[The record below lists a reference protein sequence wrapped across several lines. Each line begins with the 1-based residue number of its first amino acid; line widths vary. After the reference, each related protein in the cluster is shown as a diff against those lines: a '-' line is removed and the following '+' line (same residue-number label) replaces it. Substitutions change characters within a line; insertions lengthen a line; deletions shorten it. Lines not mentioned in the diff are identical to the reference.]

1 MRYNFSRK
9 YFDYQNIKKSLLV
22 NGDFFMNN
30 LKFLLKLSGQHKIKL
45 IIAAL
50 FSIISTTLSAIP
62 YILVYRIILELF
74 NDKIDYRN
82 IQSLVFKAIF
92 FIILGVAARILSGIF
107 SHISAFNILY
117 KIRIDL
123 IEHMSGLNMGF
134 FKKSMTGK
142 LKKIINED
150 VEKLENFIA
159 HQIPDLSSAFVT
171 PLIFFGIMLYF
182 NWKLSL
188 VLFIPVILGILAQ
201 SGMFKNYTGK
211 VDHFYKLVA
220 KLNSTIMEYINAM
233 NVMKAFNLTAK
244 SFKDYRDNTQEYAD
258 YWVELTELAVPYYSA
273 FLCLVDTG
281 MLFIIP
287 IGGIM
292 LLNSR
297 ITVPVYILFL
307 LMSTIFLNSLKSLFE
322 LSQNLSFLLK
332 GMEKIIEIFDEK
344 EQASGNIKFP
354 QNFSQGLKYENITFA
369 YNKAKVINDFTLN
382 IRAGTTTALVG
393 PSGSGKTTIGLLAGR
408 FWDTDEGKIT
418 IDGINIKDISY
429 ESLMDNVSFVFQDT
443 FMLHDTIYENIL
455 MGKNYTRDEVEN
467 AAKKAQIHDFIMSLP
482 DKYETKIGEGGIKL
496 SGGEKQRISIARAI
510 LKNTPIVILDEVTS
524 YSDIENEAK
533 IQSALKTL
541 LKGKTAL
548 IIAHRLYT
556 IKNADNIVFMNKGK
570 IMEQGTHDE
579 LLKNRADYWHLWSL
593 YNEEKQ
599 EN

>member
-1 MRYNFSRK
+1 
-9 YFDYQNIKKSLLV
+9 
-22 NGDFFMNN
+22 MNN

-45 IIAAL
+45 IISAM

-62 YILVYRIILELF
+62 YLLVYSIILEIF
-74 NDKIDYRN
+74 NREISYNKIK
-82 IQSLVFKAIF
+82 SLVFIAIL
-92 FIILGVAARILSGIF
+92 FIILGVASRILSGIF
-107 SHISAFNILY
+107 SHISACNILY

-123 IEHMSGLNMGF
+123 IEHMSKLNMGF
-134 FKKSMTGK
+134 FKKNMTGK

-159 HQIPDLSSAFVT
+159 HQIPDLSSAFAT
-171 PLIFFGIMLYF
+171 PLIFLGIMFYF
-182 NWKLSL
+182 NWQLSL
-188 VLFIPVILGILAQ
+188 VLFIPIILGILAQ
-201 SGMFKNYTGK
+201 SGMFKNYMGK

-258 YWVELTELAVPYYSA
+258 YWIELTELAVPYYSA

-281 MLFIIP
+281 LLFIIP

-292 LLNSR
+292 LLNGK
-297 ITVPVYILFL
+297 ITISVYILFL
-307 LMSTIFLNSLKSLFE
+307 LMSTIFLNSLRTLFE
-322 LSQNLSFLLK
+322 LSESLSFLLK
-332 GMEKIIEIFDEK
+332 GMEKIIEIFNEK
-344 EQASGNIKFP
+344 EQKSGNISFP
-354 QNFSQGLKYENITFA
+354 EHFSESLKYENVTFA
-369 YNKAKVINDFTLN
+369 YNKAKVINNFTLT

-408 FWDTDEGKIT
+408 FWDIDEGKIT
-418 IDGINIKDISY
+418 IDGTDIKDISY
-429 ESLMDNVSFVFQDT
+429 ESLMDNISFVFQDT
-443 FMLHDTIYENIL
+443 FMLHDTIYENII
-455 MGKNYTRDEVEN
+455 MGKNYTREEVEN

-482 DKYETKIGEGGIKL
+482 DRYETKIGEGGVKL

-556 IKNADNIVFMNKGK
+556 IKNADNIVFMKKGQ
-570 IMEQGTHDE
+570 ITEQGMHEE
-579 LLKNRADYWHLWSL
+579 LLRNRADYWHLWSL
-593 YNEEKQ
+593 YNENDLEK
-599 EN
+599 EVTE

>member
-1 MRYNFSRK
+1 
-9 YFDYQNIKKSLLV
+9 
-22 NGDFFMNN
+22 MNN

-45 IIAAL
+45 IVSAM

-62 YILVYRIILELF
+62 YLLVYSIILEIF
-74 NDKIDYRN
+74 NKEISYNKIK
-82 IQSLVFKAIF
+82 SLVFIAIL

-123 IEHMSGLNMGF
+123 IEHMSKLNMGF
-134 FKKSMTGK
+134 FKKNMTGK

-159 HQIPDLSSAFVT
+159 HQIPDLSSAFAT
-171 PLIFFGIMLYF
+171 PLIFLGIMFYF
-182 NWKLSL
+182 NWRLSL
-188 VLFIPVILGILAQ
+188 VLFIPIILGILAQ
-201 SGMFKNYTGK
+201 SGMFKNYMGK

-258 YWVELTELAVPYYSA
+258 YWIELTELAVPYYSA

-281 MLFIIP
+281 LLFIIP

-292 LLNSR
+292 LLNGK
-297 ITVPVYILFL
+297 ITISVYILFL
-307 LMSTIFLNSLKSLFE
+307 LMSTIFLNSLRTLFE
-322 LSQNLSFLLK
+322 LSESLSFLLK
-332 GMEKIIEIFDEK
+332 GMEKIIEIFNEK
-344 EQASGNIKFP
+344 EQKSGNISFP
-354 QNFSQGLKYENITFA
+354 EHFSESLKYENVTFA
-369 YNKAKVINDFTLN
+369 YNKAKVINNFTLT

-408 FWDTDEGKIT
+408 FWDIDEGKIT
-418 IDGINIKDISY
+418 IDGTDIKDISY
-429 ESLMDNVSFVFQDT
+429 ESLMDNISFVFQDT
-443 FMLHDTIYENIL
+443 FMLHDTIYENII
-455 MGKNYTRDEVEN
+455 MGKNYTREEVEN

-482 DKYETKIGEGGIKL
+482 DRYETKIGEGGVKL

-556 IKNADNIVFMNKGK
+556 IKNADNIVFMKKGQ
-570 IMEQGTHDE
+570 ITEQGTHEE
-579 LLKNRADYWHLWSL
+579 LLRNRADYWHLWSL
-593 YNEEKQ
+593 YNENDLEK
-599 EN
+599 EVTE

>member
-1 MRYNFSRK
+1 
-9 YFDYQNIKKSLLV
+9 
-22 NGDFFMNN
+22 MNN
-30 LKFLLKLSGQHKIKL
+30 LKFLLKLSGQHRIKL
-45 IIAAL
+45 IVSAM
-50 FSIISTTLSAIP
+50 FSIISTTLSVIP
-62 YILVYRIILELF
+62 YLLVYSIILELF
-74 NDKIDYRN
+74 NREISYNK
-82 IQSLVFKAIF
+82 IQSLVFIAIL
-92 FIILGVAARILSGIF
+92 FIILGVVARILSGIF

-123 IEHMSGLNMGF
+123 IEHISKLNMGF
-134 FKKSMTGK
+134 FKKNMTGK

-159 HQIPDLSSAFVT
+159 HQIPDLSSAFAT
-171 PLIFFGIMLYF
+171 PLIFLGIMFYF
-182 NWKLSL
+182 NWQLSL
-188 VLFIPVILGILAQ
+188 VLFIPIILGILAQ
-201 SGMFKNYTGK
+201 SGMFKNYMGK

-258 YWVELTELAVPYYSA
+258 YWIELTELAVPYYSA

-281 MLFIIP
+281 LLFIIP

-292 LLNSR
+292 LLNGK
-297 ITVPVYILFL
+297 ITISVYILFL
-307 LMSTIFLNSLKSLFE
+307 LMSTIFLNSLRTLFE
-322 LSQNLSFLLK
+322 LSESLSFLLK
-332 GMEKIIEIFDEK
+332 GMEKIIEIFNEK
-344 EQASGNIKFP
+344 EQESGNISFP
-354 QNFSQGLKYENITFA
+354 EHFSESLKYENVTFA
-369 YNKAKVINDFTLN
+369 YNKAKVINNFTLT

-408 FWDTDEGKIT
+408 FWDTEEGKIT
-418 IDGINIKDISY
+418 IDGTDIKDISY
-429 ESLMDNVSFVFQDT
+429 ESLMDNISFVFQDT
-443 FMLHDTIYENIL
+443 FMLHDTIYENII
-455 MGKNYTRDEVEN
+455 MGKNYTREEVEN

-482 DKYETKIGEGGIKL
+482 DRYETKIGEGGIKL

-556 IKNADNIVFMNKGK
+556 IKNADNIVFMKKGQ
-570 IMEQGTHDE
+570 ITEQGTHEE
-579 LLKNRADYWHLWSL
+579 LLRNRADYWHLWSL
-593 YNEEKQ
+593 YNENDLEK
-599 EN
+599 EVTE

>member
-1 MRYNFSRK
+1 
-9 YFDYQNIKKSLLV
+9 
-22 NGDFFMNN
+22 MNN

-45 IIAAL
+45 IISAI
-50 FSIISTTLSAIP
+50 FSIISTTLSVIP
-62 YILVYRIILELF
+62 YLLVYSIILELF
-74 NDKIDYRN
+74 NREISYNK
-82 IQSLVFKAIF
+82 IQSLVFIAIL
-92 FIILGVAARILSGIF
+92 FIILGVVARILSGVF

-123 IEHMSGLNMGF
+123 IEHMSKLNMGF
-134 FKKSMTGK
+134 FKKNMTGK

-159 HQIPDLSSAFVT
+159 HQIPDLSSAFAT
-171 PLIFFGIMLYF
+171 PLIFLGIMFYF
-182 NWKLSL
+182 NWQLSL
-188 VLFIPVILGILAQ
+188 VLFIPIILGILAQ
-201 SGMFKNYTGK
+201 SGMFKNYMGK

-258 YWVELTELAVPYYSA
+258 YWIELTELAVPYYSA

-281 MLFIIP
+281 LLFIIP

-292 LLNSR
+292 LLNGK
-297 ITVPVYILFL
+297 ITISVYILFL
-307 LMSTIFLNSLKSLFE
+307 LMSTIFLNSLRTLFE
-322 LSQNLSFLLK
+322 LSESLSVLLK
-332 GMEKIIEIFDEK
+332 GMEKIIEIFNEK
-344 EQASGNIKFP
+344 EQKSGDIFFP
-354 QNFSQGLKYENITFA
+354 EHFSESLKYENVTFA
-369 YNKAKVINDFTLN
+369 YNKAKVINNFTLT

-408 FWDTDEGKIT
+408 FWDIDEGKIT
-418 IDGINIKDISY
+418 IDGTDIKDISY

-443 FMLHDTIYENIL
+443 FMLHDTIYENII
-455 MGKNYTRDEVEN
+455 MGKNYTHEEVEN

-482 DKYETKIGEGGIKL
+482 DRYETKIGEGGVKL

-556 IKNADNIVFMNKGK
+556 IKNADNIVFMKKGQ
-570 IMEQGTHDE
+570 ITEQGTHEE
-579 LLKNRADYWHLWSL
+579 LLRNRGDYWHLWSL
-593 YNEEKQ
+593 YNENDLEK
-599 EN
+599 EVTE

>member
-1 MRYNFSRK
+1 M
-9 YFDYQNIKKSLLV
+9 
-22 NGDFFMNN
+22 
-30 LKFLLKLSGQHKIKL
+30 
-45 IIAAL
+45 
-50 FSIISTTLSAIP
+50 
-62 YILVYRIILELF
+62 
-74 NDKIDYRN
+74 
-82 IQSLVFKAIF
+82 
-92 FIILGVAARILSGIF
+92 
-107 SHISAFNILY
+107 
-117 KIRIDL
+117 
-123 IEHMSGLNMGF
+123 
-134 FKKSMTGK
+134 
-142 LKKIINED
+142 
-150 VEKLENFIA
+150 EKLENFIA

-201 SGMFKNYTGK
+201 SGMFKNYMGK

-297 ITVPVYILFL
+297 ITIPVYILFL

-344 EQASGNIKFP
+344 EQTSGNIKFP

-455 MGKNYTRDEVEN
+455 MGKNYTRGEVEN

>member
-1 MRYNFSRK
+1 
-9 YFDYQNIKKSLLV
+9 
-22 NGDFFMNN
+22 MNN

-45 IIAAL
+45 IISAM

-62 YILVYRIILELF
+62 YLLVYSIILELF
-74 NDKIDYRN
+74 NREISYNK
-82 IQSLVFKAIF
+82 IQSLVFIAIL
-92 FIILGVAARILSGIF
+92 FIILGVVARILSGVF

-123 IEHMSGLNMGF
+123 IEHMSKLNMGF
-134 FKKSMTGK
+134 FKKNMTGK

-150 VEKLENFIA
+150 MEKLENFIA
-159 HQIPDLSSAFVT
+159 HQIPDLSSAFAT
-171 PLIFFGIMLYF
+171 PLIFLGIMFYF
-182 NWKLSL
+182 NWQLSL
-188 VLFIPVILGILAQ
+188 VLFIPIILGILAQ
-201 SGMFKNYTGK
+201 SGMFKNYMGK
-211 VDHFYKLVA
+211 VDHFYKLVT

-258 YWVELTELAVPYYSA
+258 YWIELTELAVPYYSA

-281 MLFIIP
+281 LLFIIP

-292 LLNSR
+292 LLNGK
-297 ITVPVYILFL
+297 ITISVYILFL
-307 LMSTIFLNSLKSLFE
+307 LMSTIFLNSLRTLFE
-322 LSQNLSFLLK
+322 LSESLSFLLK
-332 GMEKIIEIFDEK
+332 GMEKIIEIFNEK
-344 EQASGNIKFP
+344 EQKSGNIFFP
-354 QNFSQGLKYENITFA
+354 EHFSESLKYENVTFA
-369 YNKAKVINDFTLN
+369 YNKAKVINNFTLT

-408 FWDTDEGKIT
+408 FWDIDEGKIT
-418 IDGINIKDISY
+418 IDGTDIKDISY

-443 FMLHDTIYENIL
+443 FMLHDTIYENII
-455 MGKNYTRDEVEN
+455 MGKNYTREEVEN

-482 DKYETKIGEGGIKL
+482 DRYETKIGEGGVKL

-533 IQSALKTL
+533 IQAALKTL

-556 IKNADNIVFMNKGK
+556 IKNADNIVFMKKGQ
-570 IMEQGTHDE
+570 ITEQGTHEE
-579 LLKNRADYWHLWSL
+579 LLRNRADYWHLWSL
-593 YNEEKQ
+593 YNENDLEK
-599 EN
+599 EVTE

>member
-1 MRYNFSRK
+1 
-9 YFDYQNIKKSLLV
+9 
-22 NGDFFMNN
+22 MNN

-45 IIAAL
+45 IISAM

-62 YILVYRIILELF
+62 YLLVYSIILELF
-74 NDKIDYRN
+74 NREISYNK
-82 IQSLVFKAIF
+82 IQSLVFIAIL
-92 FIILGVAARILSGIF
+92 FIILGVVARILSGIF
-107 SHISAFNILY
+107 SHVSAFNILY

-123 IEHMSGLNMGF
+123 IEHMSKLNMGF
-134 FKKSMTGK
+134 FKKNMTGK

-159 HQIPDLSSAFVT
+159 HQIPDLSSAFAT
-171 PLIFFGIMLYF
+171 PLIFLGIMFYF
-182 NWKLSL
+182 NWQLSL
-188 VLFIPVILGILAQ
+188 VLFIPIILGILAQ
-201 SGMFKNYTGK
+201 SGMFKNYMGK
-211 VDHFYKLVA
+211 VDHFYKLVT

-258 YWVELTELAVPYYSA
+258 YWIELTELAVPYYSA
-273 FLCLVDTG
+273 FLCLLDTG
-281 MLFIIP
+281 LLFIIP

-292 LLNSR
+292 LLNGK
-297 ITVPVYILFL
+297 ITISVYILFL
-307 LMSTIFLNSLKSLFE
+307 LMSTIFLNSLRTLFE
-322 LSQNLSFLLK
+322 LSESLSFLLK
-332 GMEKIIEIFDEK
+332 GMEKIIEIFNEK
-344 EQASGNIKFP
+344 EQKSGDISFP
-354 QNFSQGLKYENITFA
+354 EHFSESLKYENVTFA
-369 YNKAKVINDFTLN
+369 YNKAKVINNFTLT

-408 FWDTDEGKIT
+408 FWDIDEGKIT
-418 IDGINIKDISY
+418 IDGTDIKDISY

-443 FMLHDTIYENIL
+443 FMLHDTIYENII
-455 MGKNYTRDEVEN
+455 MGKNYTREEVEN

-482 DKYETKIGEGGIKL
+482 DRYETKIGEGGVKL

-533 IQSALKTL
+533 IQAALKTL

-556 IKNADNIVFMNKGK
+556 IKNADNIVFMKKGQ
-570 IMEQGTHDE
+570 ITEQGTHEE
-579 LLKNRADYWHLWSL
+579 LLRNRADYWHLWSL
-593 YNEEKQ
+593 YNENDLEK
-599 EN
+599 EVTE

>member
-134 FKKSMTGK
+134 FKKNMTGK

-201 SGMFKNYTGK
+201 SGMFKNYMGK

-297 ITVPVYILFL
+297 ITIPVYILFL

-344 EQASGNIKFP
+344 EQTSENIKFP

>member
-1 MRYNFSRK
+1 
-9 YFDYQNIKKSLLV
+9 
-22 NGDFFMNN
+22 MNN

-45 IIAAL
+45 IISAM

-62 YILVYRIILELF
+62 YLLVYSIILELF
-74 NDKIDYRN
+74 NREISYNK
-82 IQSLVFKAIF
+82 IQSLVFIAIL
-92 FIILGVAARILSGIF
+92 FIILGVVARILSGIF

-123 IEHMSGLNMGF
+123 IEHISKLNMGF
-134 FKKSMTGK
+134 FKKNMTGK

-159 HQIPDLSSAFVT
+159 HQIPDLSSAFAT
-171 PLIFFGIMLYF
+171 PLIFLGIMFYF
-182 NWKLSL
+182 NWQLSL
-188 VLFIPVILGILAQ
+188 VLFIPIILGILAQ
-201 SGMFKNYTGK
+201 SGMFKNYMGK

-258 YWVELTELAVPYYSA
+258 YWIELTELAVPYYSA

-281 MLFIIP
+281 LLFIIP

-292 LLNSR
+292 LLNGK
-297 ITVPVYILFL
+297 ITISVYILFL
-307 LMSTIFLNSLKSLFE
+307 LMSTIFLNSLRTLFE
-322 LSQNLSFLLK
+322 LSESLSFLLK
-332 GMEKIIEIFDEK
+332 GMEKIIEIFNEK
-344 EQASGNIKFP
+344 EQKSGDISFP
-354 QNFSQGLKYENITFA
+354 QHFSESLKYENVTFA
-369 YNKAKVINDFTLN
+369 YNKAKVINNFTLT

-408 FWDTDEGKIT
+408 FWDIDEGKIT
-418 IDGINIKDISY
+418 IDGTDIKDISY
-429 ESLMDNVSFVFQDT
+429 ESLMDNISFVFQDT
-443 FMLHDTIYENIL
+443 FMLHDTIYENII
-455 MGKNYTRDEVEN
+455 MGKNYTREEVEN

-482 DKYETKIGEGGIKL
+482 DRYETKIGEGGIKL

-556 IKNADNIVFMNKGK
+556 IKNADNIVFMKKGQ
-570 IMEQGTHDE
+570 ITEQGTHEE
-579 LLKNRADYWHLWSL
+579 LLRNRANYWHLWSL
-593 YNEEKQ
+593 YNENDLEK
-599 EN
+599 EVTE

>member
-1 MRYNFSRK
+1 
-9 YFDYQNIKKSLLV
+9 
-22 NGDFFMNN
+22 MNN

-45 IIAAL
+45 IVSAM

-62 YILVYRIILELF
+62 YLLVYSIILELF
-74 NDKIDYRN
+74 NREISYNK
-82 IQSLVFKAIF
+82 IQSLVFIAIL
-92 FIILGVAARILSGIF
+92 FIILGVVARILSGIF

-123 IEHMSGLNMGF
+123 IEHMSKLNMGF
-134 FKKSMTGK
+134 FKKNMTGK

-159 HQIPDLSSAFVT
+159 HQIPDLSSAFAT
-171 PLIFFGIMLYF
+171 PLIFLGIMFYF
-182 NWKLSL
+182 NWQLSL
-188 VLFIPVILGILAQ
+188 VLFIPIILGILAQ
-201 SGMFKNYTGK
+201 SGMFKNYMGK

-258 YWVELTELAVPYYSA
+258 YWIELTELAVPYYSA

-281 MLFIIP
+281 LLFIIP

-292 LLNSR
+292 LLNGK
-297 ITVPVYILFL
+297 ITISVYILFL
-307 LMSTIFLNSLKSLFE
+307 LMSTIFLNSLRTLFE
-322 LSQNLSFLLK
+322 LSESLSFLLK
-332 GMEKIIEIFDEK
+332 GMEKIIEIFNEK
-344 EQASGNIKFP
+344 EQKSGDISFP
-354 QNFSQGLKYENITFA
+354 EHFSESLKYENVTFA
-369 YNKAKVINDFTLN
+369 YNKAKVINNFTLT

-408 FWDTDEGKIT
+408 FWDIDEGKIT
-418 IDGINIKDISY
+418 IDGTDIKDISY
-429 ESLMDNVSFVFQDT
+429 ESLMDNISFVFQDT
-443 FMLHDTIYENIL
+443 FMLHDTIYENII
-455 MGKNYTRDEVEN
+455 MGKNYTREEVEN

-482 DKYETKIGEGGIKL
+482 DRYETKIGEGGIKL

-556 IKNADNIVFMNKGK
+556 IKNADNIVFMKKGQ
-570 IMEQGTHDE
+570 ITEQGTHEE
-579 LLKNRADYWHLWSL
+579 LLRNRANYWHLWSL
-593 YNEEKQ
+593 YNENDLEK
-599 EN
+599 EVTE

>member
-1 MRYNFSRK
+1 
-9 YFDYQNIKKSLLV
+9 
-22 NGDFFMNN
+22 MNN

-45 IIAAL
+45 IVSAM

-62 YILVYRIILELF
+62 YLLVYSIILEIF
-74 NDKIDYRN
+74 NREISYNKIK
-82 IQSLVFKAIF
+82 SLVFIAIL

-123 IEHMSGLNMGF
+123 IEHMSKLNMGF
-134 FKKSMTGK
+134 FKKNMTGK

-159 HQIPDLSSAFVT
+159 HQIPDLSSAFAT
-171 PLIFFGIMLYF
+171 PLIFLGIMFYF
-182 NWKLSL
+182 NWQLSL
-188 VLFIPVILGILAQ
+188 VLFIPIILGILAQ
-201 SGMFKNYTGK
+201 SGMFKNYMGK

-258 YWVELTELAVPYYSA
+258 YWIELTELAVPYYSA

-281 MLFIIP
+281 LLFIIP

-292 LLNSR
+292 LLNGK
-297 ITVPVYILFL
+297 ITISVYILFL
-307 LMSTIFLNSLKSLFE
+307 LMSTIFLNSLRTLFE
-322 LSQNLSFLLK
+322 LSESLSFLLK
-332 GMEKIIEIFDEK
+332 GMEKIIEIFNEK
-344 EQASGNIKFP
+344 EQKSGNISFP
-354 QNFSQGLKYENITFA
+354 EHFSESLKYENVTFA
-369 YNKAKVINDFTLN
+369 YNKAKVINNFTLT

-408 FWDTDEGKIT
+408 FWDIDEGKIT
-418 IDGINIKDISY
+418 IDGTDIKDISY
-429 ESLMDNVSFVFQDT
+429 ESLMDNISFVFQDT
-443 FMLHDTIYENIL
+443 FMLHDTIYENII
-455 MGKNYTRDEVEN
+455 MGKNYTREEVEN

-482 DKYETKIGEGGIKL
+482 DRYETKIGEGGIKL

-533 IQSALKTL
+533 IQAALKTL

-556 IKNADNIVFMNKGK
+556 IKNADNIVFMKKGQ
-570 IMEQGTHDE
+570 ITEQGTHEE
-579 LLKNRADYWHLWSL
+579 LLRNRGDYWHLWSL
-593 YNEEKQ
+593 YNENDLEK
-599 EN
+599 EVTE

>member
-1 MRYNFSRK
+1 
-9 YFDYQNIKKSLLV
+9 
-22 NGDFFMNN
+22 MNN

-45 IIAAL
+45 IISAM

-62 YILVYRIILELF
+62 YLLVYSIILELF
-74 NDKIDYRN
+74 NREISYNK
-82 IQSLVFKAIF
+82 IQSLVFIAIL
-92 FIILGVAARILSGIF
+92 FIILGVVARILSGIF

-123 IEHMSGLNMGF
+123 IEHMSKLNMGF
-134 FKKSMTGK
+134 FKKNMTGK

-159 HQIPDLSSAFVT
+159 HQIPDLSSAFAT
-171 PLIFFGIMLYF
+171 PLIFLGIMFYF
-182 NWKLSL
+182 NWQLSL
-188 VLFIPVILGILAQ
+188 VLFIPIILGILAQ
-201 SGMFKNYTGK
+201 SGMFKNYMGK
-211 VDHFYKLVA
+211 VDHFYKLVT

-258 YWVELTELAVPYYSA
+258 YWIELTELAVPYYSA

-281 MLFIIP
+281 LLFIIP

-292 LLNSR
+292 LLNGK
-297 ITVPVYILFL
+297 ITISVYILFL
-307 LMSTIFLNSLKSLFE
+307 LMSTIFLNSLRTLFE
-322 LSQNLSFLLK
+322 LSESLSFLLK
-332 GMEKIIEIFDEK
+332 GMEKIIEIFNKK
-344 EQASGNIKFP
+344 EQKSGNISFP
-354 QNFSQGLKYENITFA
+354 EHFSESLKYENVTFA
-369 YNKAKVINDFTLN
+369 YNKAKVINNFTLT

-408 FWDTDEGKIT
+408 FWDIDEGKIT
-418 IDGINIKDISY
+418 IDGTDIKDISY
-429 ESLMDNVSFVFQDT
+429 ESLMDNISFVFQDT
-443 FMLHDTIYENIL
+443 FMLHDTIYENII
-455 MGKNYTRDEVEN
+455 MGKNYTREEVEN

-482 DKYETKIGEGGIKL
+482 DRYETKIGEGGVKL

-533 IQSALKTL
+533 IQAALKTL

-556 IKNADNIVFMNKGK
+556 IKNADNIVFMKKGQ
-570 IMEQGTHDE
+570 ITEQGTHEE
-579 LLKNRADYWHLWSL
+579 LLRNRADYWHLWSL
-593 YNEEKQ
+593 YNENDLEK
-599 EN
+599 EVTE

>member
-1 MRYNFSRK
+1 
-9 YFDYQNIKKSLLV
+9 
-22 NGDFFMNN
+22 MNN

-45 IIAAL
+45 IISAM

-62 YILVYRIILELF
+62 YLLVYSIILELF
-74 NDKIDYRN
+74 NREISYNK
-82 IQSLVFKAIF
+82 IQSLVFIAIL
-92 FIILGVAARILSGIF
+92 FIILGVVARILSGIF

-123 IEHMSGLNMGF
+123 IEHMSKLNMGF
-134 FKKSMTGK
+134 FKKNMTGK

-159 HQIPDLSSAFVT
+159 HQIPDLSSAFAT
-171 PLIFFGIMLYF
+171 PLIFLGIMFYF
-182 NWKLSL
+182 NWQLSL
-188 VLFIPVILGILAQ
+188 VLFIPIILGILAQ
-201 SGMFKNYTGK
+201 SGMFKNYMGK

-244 SFKDYRDNTQEYAD
+244 SFKDYRNNTQEYAD
-258 YWVELTELAVPYYSA
+258 YWIELTELAVPYYSV
-273 FLCLVDTG
+273 FLCLLDTG
-281 MLFIIP
+281 LLFIIP

-292 LLNSR
+292 LLNGK
-297 ITVPVYILFL
+297 ITISVYILFL
-307 LMSTIFLNSLKSLFE
+307 LMSTIFLNSLRTLFE
-322 LSQNLSFLLK
+322 LSESLSFLLK
-332 GMEKIIEIFDEK
+332 GMEKIIEIFNEK
-344 EQASGNIKFP
+344 EQKSGDISFP
-354 QNFSQGLKYENITFA
+354 QHFSESLKYENVTFA
-369 YNKAKVINDFTLN
+369 YNKAKVINNFTLT

-408 FWDTDEGKIT
+408 FWDIDEGKIT
-418 IDGINIKDISY
+418 IDGTDIKDISY
-429 ESLMDNVSFVFQDT
+429 ESLMDNISFVFQDT
-443 FMLHDTIYENIL
+443 FMLHDTIYENII
-455 MGKNYTRDEVEN
+455 MGKNYTREEVEN
-467 AAKKAQIHDFIMSLP
+467 AAKKAQIHDFIMSLS
-482 DKYETKIGEGGIKL
+482 DRYETKIGEGGIKL

-556 IKNADNIVFMNKGK
+556 IKNADNIVFMKKGQ
-570 IMEQGTHDE
+570 ITEQGTHEE

-593 YNEEKQ
+593 YNENDLEK
-599 EN
+599 EVTE

>member
-1 MRYNFSRK
+1 
-9 YFDYQNIKKSLLV
+9 
-22 NGDFFMNN
+22 MNN
-30 LKFLLKLSGQHKIKL
+30 LKFLLKLSGQHRIKL
-45 IIAAL
+45 IVSAM

-62 YILVYRIILELF
+62 YLLVYSIILELF
-74 NDKIDYRN
+74 NREISYNK
-82 IQSLVFKAIF
+82 IQSLVFIAIL
-92 FIILGVAARILSGIF
+92 FIILGVVARILSGIF

-123 IEHMSGLNMGF
+123 IEHMSKLNMGF
-134 FKKSMTGK
+134 FKKNMTGK

-159 HQIPDLSSAFVT
+159 HQIPDLSSAFAT
-171 PLIFFGIMLYF
+171 PLIFLGIMFYF
-182 NWKLSL
+182 NWQLSL
-188 VLFIPVILGILAQ
+188 VLFIPIILGILAQ
-201 SGMFKNYTGK
+201 SGMFKNYMGK

-233 NVMKAFNLTAK
+233 NVMKAFNLSAK

-258 YWVELTELAVPYYSA
+258 YWIELTELAVPYYSA

-281 MLFIIP
+281 LLFIIP

-292 LLNSR
+292 LLNGK
-297 ITVPVYILFL
+297 ITISVYILFL
-307 LMSTIFLNSLKSLFE
+307 LMSTIFLNSLRTLFE
-322 LSQNLSFLLK
+322 LSESLSFLLK
-332 GMEKIIEIFDEK
+332 GMEKIIEIFNEK
-344 EQASGNIKFP
+344 EQKSGDISFP
-354 QNFSQGLKYENITFA
+354 EHFSESLKYENVTFA
-369 YNKAKVINDFTLN
+369 YNKAKVINNFTLT

-408 FWDTDEGKIT
+408 FWDIDEGKIT
-418 IDGINIKDISY
+418 IDGTDIKDISY
-429 ESLMDNVSFVFQDT
+429 ESLMDNISFVFQDT
-443 FMLHDTIYENIL
+443 FMLHDTIYENII
-455 MGKNYTRDEVEN
+455 MGKNYTREEVEN

-482 DKYETKIGEGGIKL
+482 DRYETKIGEGGIKL

-524 YSDIENEAK
+524 YSDIENETK

-556 IKNADNIVFMNKGK
+556 IKNADNIVFMKKGQ
-570 IMEQGTHDE
+570 ITEQGTHEE
-579 LLKNRADYWHLWSL
+579 LLRNRADYWHLWSL
-593 YNEEKQ
+593 YNENDLEK
-599 EN
+599 EVTE

>member
-1 MRYNFSRK
+1 
-9 YFDYQNIKKSLLV
+9 
-22 NGDFFMNN
+22 MNN

-45 IIAAL
+45 IISAM

-62 YILVYRIILELF
+62 YLLVYSIILELF
-74 NDKIDYRN
+74 NREISYNK
-82 IQSLVFKAIF
+82 IQSLVFIAIL
-92 FIILGVAARILSGIF
+92 FIILGVVARILSGIF

-123 IEHMSGLNMGF
+123 IEHMSKLNMGF
-134 FKKSMTGK
+134 FKKNMTGK

-159 HQIPDLSSAFVT
+159 HQIPDLSSAFAT
-171 PLIFFGIMLYF
+171 PLIFLGIMFYF
-182 NWKLSL
+182 NWQLSL
-188 VLFIPVILGILAQ
+188 VLFIPIILGILAQ
-201 SGMFKNYTGK
+201 SGMFKNYMGK

-244 SFKDYRDNTQEYAD
+244 SFKDYRNNTQEYAD
-258 YWVELTELAVPYYSA
+258 YWIELTELAVPYYSA
-273 FLCLVDTG
+273 FLCLLDTG
-281 MLFIIP
+281 LLFIIP

-292 LLNSR
+292 LLNGK
-297 ITVPVYILFL
+297 ITISVYILFL
-307 LMSTIFLNSLKSLFE
+307 LMSTIFLNSLRTLFE
-322 LSQNLSFLLK
+322 LSESLSFLLK
-332 GMEKIIEIFDEK
+332 GMEKIIEIFNEK
-344 EQASGNIKFP
+344 EQKSGDISFP
-354 QNFSQGLKYENITFA
+354 EHFSESLKYENVTFA
-369 YNKAKVINDFTLN
+369 YNKAKVINNFTLT

-408 FWDTDEGKIT
+408 FWDIDEGKIT
-418 IDGINIKDISY
+418 IDGTDIKDISY
-429 ESLMDNVSFVFQDT
+429 ESLMDNISFVFQDT
-443 FMLHDTIYENIL
+443 FMLHDTIYENII
-455 MGKNYTRDEVEN
+455 MGKNYTREEVEN

-482 DKYETKIGEGGIKL
+482 DRYETKIGEGGVKL

-556 IKNADNIVFMNKGK
+556 IKNADNIVFMKKGQ
-570 IMEQGTHDE
+570 ITEQGTHEE
-579 LLKNRADYWHLWSL
+579 LLRNKGDYWHLWSL
-593 YNEEKQ
+593 YNENDLEK
-599 EN
+599 EVAE

>member
-1 MRYNFSRK
+1 
-9 YFDYQNIKKSLLV
+9 
-22 NGDFFMNN
+22 MNN

-45 IIAAL
+45 IISAM

-62 YILVYRIILELF
+62 YLLVYSIILELF
-74 NDKIDYRN
+74 NREISYNK
-82 IQSLVFKAIF
+82 IQSLVFIAIL
-92 FIILGVAARILSGIF
+92 FIILGVVARIFSGVF

-123 IEHMSGLNMGF
+123 IEHMSKLNMGF
-134 FKKSMTGK
+134 FKKNMTGK

-159 HQIPDLSSAFVT
+159 HQIPDLSSAFAT
-171 PLIFFGIMLYF
+171 PLIFLGIMFYF
-182 NWKLSL
+182 NWQLSL
-188 VLFIPVILGILAQ
+188 VLFIPIILGILAQ
-201 SGMFKNYTGK
+201 SGMFKNYMGK

-258 YWVELTELAVPYYSA
+258 YWIELTELAVPYYSA

-281 MLFIIP
+281 LLFIIP

-292 LLNSR
+292 LLNDK
-297 ITVPVYILFL
+297 ITISVYILFL
-307 LMSTIFLNSLKSLFE
+307 LMSTIFLNSLRTLFE
-322 LSQNLSFLLK
+322 LSESLSVLLK
-332 GMEKIIEIFDEK
+332 GMEKIIEIFNEK
-344 EQASGNIKFP
+344 EQKSGNISFP
-354 QNFSQGLKYENITFA
+354 EHFSESLKYENVTFA
-369 YNKAKVINDFTLN
+369 YNKAKVINNFTLT

-408 FWDTDEGKIT
+408 FWDIDEGKIT
-418 IDGINIKDISY
+418 IDGTDIKDISY

-443 FMLHDTIYENIL
+443 FMLHDTIYENII
-455 MGKNYTRDEVEN
+455 MGKNYTREEVEN

-482 DKYETKIGEGGIKL
+482 DRYETKIGEGGVKL

-533 IQSALKTL
+533 IQAALKTL

-556 IKNADNIVFMNKGK
+556 IKNADNIVFMKKGQ
-570 IMEQGTHDE
+570 ITEQGTHEE
-579 LLKNRADYWHLWSL
+579 LLRNRADYWHLWSL
-593 YNEEKQ
+593 YNENDLEK
-599 EN
+599 EVTE

>member
-1 MRYNFSRK
+1 
-9 YFDYQNIKKSLLV
+9 
-22 NGDFFMNN
+22 MNN

-45 IIAAL
+45 IVSAM

-62 YILVYRIILELF
+62 YLLVYSIILELF
-74 NDKIDYRN
+74 NREISYNK
-82 IQSLVFKAIF
+82 IQSLVFIAIL
-92 FIILGVAARILSGIF
+92 FIILGVVARILSGIF

-123 IEHMSGLNMGF
+123 IEHMSKLNMGF
-134 FKKSMTGK
+134 FKKNMTGK

-159 HQIPDLSSAFVT
+159 HQIPDLSSAFAT
-171 PLIFFGIMLYF
+171 PLIFLGIMFYF
-182 NWKLSL
+182 NWQLSL
-188 VLFIPVILGILAQ
+188 VLFIPIILGILAQ
-201 SGMFKNYTGK
+201 SGMFKNYMGK

-258 YWVELTELAVPYYSA
+258 YWIELTELAVPYYSA

-281 MLFIIP
+281 LLFIIP

-292 LLNSR
+292 LLNGK
-297 ITVPVYILFL
+297 ITISVYILFL
-307 LMSTIFLNSLKSLFE
+307 LMSTIFLNSLRTLFE
-322 LSQNLSFLLK
+322 LSESLSFLLK
-332 GMEKIIEIFDEK
+332 GMEKIIEIFNEK
-344 EQASGNIKFP
+344 EQKSGDIFFP
-354 QNFSQGLKYENITFA
+354 EHFSESLKYENVTFA
-369 YNKAKVINDFTLN
+369 YNKAKVINNFTLT

-408 FWDTDEGKIT
+408 FWDIEEGKIT
-418 IDGINIKDISY
+418 IDGTDIKDISY
-429 ESLMDNVSFVFQDT
+429 ESLMDNISFVFQDT
-443 FMLHDTIYENIL
+443 FMLHDTIYENII
-455 MGKNYTRDEVEN
+455 MGKNYTREEVEN

-482 DKYETKIGEGGIKL
+482 DRYETKIGEGGVKL

-556 IKNADNIVFMNKGK
+556 IKNADNIVFMKKGQ
-570 IMEQGTHDE
+570 ITEQGTHEE
-579 LLKNRADYWHLWSL
+579 LLRNRADYWHLWSL
-593 YNEEKQ
+593 YNENDLEK
-599 EN
+599 EVTE

>member
-1 MRYNFSRK
+1 
-9 YFDYQNIKKSLLV
+9 
-22 NGDFFMNN
+22 MNN

-45 IIAAL
+45 IISAM

-62 YILVYRIILELF
+62 YLLVYSIILELF
-74 NDKIDYRN
+74 NREISYNK
-82 IQSLVFKAIF
+82 IQSLVFIAIL
-92 FIILGVAARILSGIF
+92 FIILGVVARILSGIF

-123 IEHMSGLNMGF
+123 IEHMSKLNMGF
-134 FKKSMTGK
+134 FKKNMTGK

-159 HQIPDLSSAFVT
+159 HQIPDLSSAFAT
-171 PLIFFGIMLYF
+171 PLIFLGIMFYF
-182 NWKLSL
+182 NWQLSL
-188 VLFIPVILGILAQ
+188 VLFIPIILGILAQ
-201 SGMFKNYTGK
+201 SGMFKNYMGK

-258 YWVELTELAVPYYSA
+258 YWIELTELAVPYYSA

-281 MLFIIP
+281 LLFIIP

-292 LLNSR
+292 LLNGK
-297 ITVPVYILFL
+297 ITISVYILFL
-307 LMSTIFLNSLKSLFE
+307 LMSTIFLNSLRTLFE
-322 LSQNLSFLLK
+322 LSESLSFLLK
-332 GMEKIIEIFDEK
+332 GMEKIIEIFNEK
-344 EQASGNIKFP
+344 EQKSGNISFP
-354 QNFSQGLKYENITFA
+354 EHFSESLKYENVTFA
-369 YNKAKVINDFTLN
+369 YNKAKVINNFTLT

-408 FWDTDEGKIT
+408 FWDIDEGKIT
-418 IDGINIKDISY
+418 IDGTDIKDISY
-429 ESLMDNVSFVFQDT
+429 ESLMDNISFVFQDT
-443 FMLHDTIYENIL
+443 FMLHDTIYENII
-455 MGKNYTRDEVEN
+455 MGKNYTREEVEN

-482 DKYETKIGEGGIKL
+482 DRYETKIGEGGVKL

-533 IQSALKTL
+533 IQAALKTL

-556 IKNADNIVFMNKGK
+556 IKNADNIVFMKKGQ
-570 IMEQGTHDE
+570 ITEQGTHEE
-579 LLKNRADYWHLWSL
+579 LLRNRADYWHLWSL
-593 YNEEKQ
+593 YNENDLEK
-599 EN
+599 EVTE

>member
-1 MRYNFSRK
+1 
-9 YFDYQNIKKSLLV
+9 
-22 NGDFFMNN
+22 MNN

-45 IIAAL
+45 IVSAM

-62 YILVYRIILELF
+62 YLLVYSIILEIF
-74 NDKIDYRN
+74 NKEISYNKIK
-82 IQSLVFKAIF
+82 SLVFIAIL

-123 IEHMSGLNMGF
+123 IEHMSKLNMGF
-134 FKKSMTGK
+134 FKKNMTGK

-159 HQIPDLSSAFVT
+159 HQIPDLSSAFAT
-171 PLIFFGIMLYF
+171 PLIFLGIMFYF
-182 NWKLSL
+182 NWQLSL
-188 VLFIPVILGILAQ
+188 VLFIPIILGILAQ
-201 SGMFKNYTGK
+201 SGMFKNYMGK

-258 YWVELTELAVPYYSA
+258 YWIELTELAVPYYSA

-281 MLFIIP
+281 LLFIIP

-292 LLNSR
+292 LLNGK
-297 ITVPVYILFL
+297 ITISVYILFL
-307 LMSTIFLNSLKSLFE
+307 LMSTIFLNSLRTLFE
-322 LSQNLSFLLK
+322 LSESLSFLLK
-332 GMEKIIEIFDEK
+332 GMEKIIEIFNEK
-344 EQASGNIKFP
+344 EQKSGNISFP
-354 QNFSQGLKYENITFA
+354 EHFSESLKYENVTFA
-369 YNKAKVINDFTLN
+369 YNKAKVINNFTLT

-408 FWDTDEGKIT
+408 FWDIDEGKIT
-418 IDGINIKDISY
+418 IDGTDIKDISY
-429 ESLMDNVSFVFQDT
+429 ESLMDNISFVFQDT
-443 FMLHDTIYENIL
+443 FMLHDTIYENII
-455 MGKNYTRDEVEN
+455 MGKNYTREEVEN

-482 DKYETKIGEGGIKL
+482 DRYETKIGEGGIKL

-533 IQSALKTL
+533 IQAALKTL

-556 IKNADNIVFMNKGK
+556 IKNADNIVFMKKGQ
-570 IMEQGTHDE
+570 ITEQGTHEE
-579 LLKNRADYWHLWSL
+579 LLRNRADYWHLWSL
-593 YNEEKQ
+593 YNENDLEK
-599 EN
+599 EVTE

>member
-1 MRYNFSRK
+1 
-9 YFDYQNIKKSLLV
+9 
-22 NGDFFMNN
+22 MNN

-45 IIAAL
+45 IVSAM

-62 YILVYRIILELF
+62 YLLVYSIILELF
-74 NDKIDYRN
+74 NREISYNK
-82 IQSLVFKAIF
+82 IQSLVFIAIL
-92 FIILGVAARILSGIF
+92 FIILGVVARILSGIF

-123 IEHMSGLNMGF
+123 IEHMSKLNMGF
-134 FKKSMTGK
+134 FKKNMTGK

-159 HQIPDLSSAFVT
+159 HQIPDLSSAFAT
-171 PLIFFGIMLYF
+171 PLIFLGIMFYF
-182 NWKLSL
+182 NWQLSL
-188 VLFIPVILGILAQ
+188 VLFIPIILGILAQ
-201 SGMFKNYTGK
+201 SGMFKNYMGK

-258 YWVELTELAVPYYSA
+258 YWIELTELAVPYYSA

-281 MLFIIP
+281 LLFIIP

-292 LLNSR
+292 LLNGK
-297 ITVPVYILFL
+297 ITISVYILFL
-307 LMSTIFLNSLKSLFE
+307 LMSTIFLNSLRTLFE
-322 LSQNLSFLLK
+322 LSESLSFLLK
-332 GMEKIIEIFDEK
+332 GMEKIIEIFNEK
-344 EQASGNIKFP
+344 EQKSGNIFFP
-354 QNFSQGLKYENITFA
+354 EHFSESLKYENVTFA
-369 YNKAKVINDFTLN
+369 YNKAKVINNFTLT

-408 FWDTDEGKIT
+408 FWDIEEGKIT
-418 IDGINIKDISY
+418 IDRTDIKDISY
-429 ESLMDNVSFVFQDT
+429 ESLMDNISFVFQDT
-443 FMLHDTIYENIL
+443 FMLHDTIYENII
-455 MGKNYTRDEVEN
+455 MGKNYTREEVEN

-482 DKYETKIGEGGIKL
+482 DRYETKIGEGGVKL

-556 IKNADNIVFMNKGK
+556 IKNADNIVFMKKGQ
-570 IMEQGTHDE
+570 ITEQGTHEE
-579 LLKNRADYWHLWSL
+579 LLRNRADYWHLWSL
-593 YNEEKQ
+593 YNENDLEK
-599 EN
+599 EVTK

>member
-1 MRYNFSRK
+1 
-9 YFDYQNIKKSLLV
+9 
-22 NGDFFMNN
+22 MNN

-45 IIAAL
+45 IVSAM

-62 YILVYRIILELF
+62 YLLVYSIILELF
-74 NDKIDYRN
+74 NREISYNK
-82 IQSLVFKAIF
+82 IQSLVFRAIL
-92 FIILGVAARILSGIF
+92 FIVLGVVARILSGIF

-123 IEHMSGLNMGF
+123 IEHMSKLNMGF
-134 FKKSMTGK
+134 FKKNMTGK

-159 HQIPDLSSAFVT
+159 HQIPDLSSAFAT
-171 PLIFFGIMLYF
+171 PLIFLGIMFYF
-182 NWKLSL
+182 NWQLSL
-188 VLFIPVILGILAQ
+188 VLFIPIILGILAQ
-201 SGMFKNYTGK
+201 SGMFKNYMGK

-258 YWVELTELAVPYYSA
+258 YWIELTELAVPYYSA

-281 MLFIIP
+281 LLFIIP

-292 LLNSR
+292 LLNDK
-297 ITVPVYILFL
+297 ITISVYILFL
-307 LMSTIFLNSLKSLFE
+307 LMSTIFLNSLRTLFE
-322 LSQNLSFLLK
+322 LSESLSFLLK
-332 GMEKIIEIFDEK
+332 GMEKIIEIFNEK
-344 EQASGNIKFP
+344 EQKLGDIFFP
-354 QNFSQGLKYENITFA
+354 EHFSESLKYENVTFA
-369 YNKAKVINDFTLN
+369 YNKAKVINNFTLT

-408 FWDTDEGKIT
+408 FWDIEEGKIT
-418 IDGINIKDISY
+418 IDGTDIKDISY
-429 ESLMDNVSFVFQDT
+429 ESLMDNISFVFQDT
-443 FMLHDTIYENIL
+443 FMLHDTIYENII
-455 MGKNYTRDEVEN
+455 MGKNYTREEVEN

-482 DKYETKIGEGGIKL
+482 DRYETKIGEGGVKL

-541 LKGKTAL
+541 LRGKTAL

-556 IKNADNIVFMNKGK
+556 IKNADNIVFMKKGQ
-570 IMEQGTHDE
+570 ITEQGTHEE
-579 LLKNRADYWHLWSL
+579 LLRNRADYWHLWSL
-593 YNEEKQ
+593 YNENDLEK
-599 EN
+599 EVTE

>member
-188 VLFIPVILGILAQ
+188 VLFIPIILGILAQ
-201 SGMFKNYTGK
+201 SGMFKNYMGK

-344 EQASGNIKFP
+344 EQTSGNIKFP

>member
-1 MRYNFSRK
+1 
-9 YFDYQNIKKSLLV
+9 
-22 NGDFFMNN
+22 MNN

-45 IIAAL
+45 IVSAM

-62 YILVYRIILELF
+62 YLLVYSIILEIF
-74 NDKIDYRN
+74 NREISYNKIK
-82 IQSLVFKAIF
+82 SLVFIAIL

-123 IEHMSGLNMGF
+123 IEHMSKLNMGF
-134 FKKSMTGK
+134 FKKNMTGK

-159 HQIPDLSSAFVT
+159 HQIPDLSSAFAT
-171 PLIFFGIMLYF
+171 PLIFLGIMFYF
-182 NWKLSL
+182 NWQLSL
-188 VLFIPVILGILAQ
+188 VLFIPIILGILAQ
-201 SGMFKNYTGK
+201 SGMFKNYMGK

-258 YWVELTELAVPYYSA
+258 YWIELTELAVPYYSA
-273 FLCLVDTG
+273 FLCLLDTG
-281 MLFIIP
+281 LLFIIP

-292 LLNSR
+292 LLNGK
-297 ITVPVYILFL
+297 ITISVYILFL
-307 LMSTIFLNSLKSLFE
+307 LMSTIFLNSLRTLFE
-322 LSQNLSFLLK
+322 LSESLSFLLK
-332 GMEKIIEIFDEK
+332 GMEKIIEIFNEK
-344 EQASGNIKFP
+344 EQKSGNISFP
-354 QNFSQGLKYENITFA
+354 EHFSESLKYENVTFA
-369 YNKAKVINDFTLN
+369 YNKAKVINNFTLT

-408 FWDTDEGKIT
+408 FWDIDEGKIT
-418 IDGINIKDISY
+418 IDGTDIKDISY
-429 ESLMDNVSFVFQDT
+429 ESLMDNISFVFQDT
-443 FMLHDTIYENIL
+443 FMLHDTIYENII
-455 MGKNYTRDEVEN
+455 MGKNYTREEVEN

-482 DKYETKIGEGGIKL
+482 DRYETKIGEGGIKL

-556 IKNADNIVFMNKGK
+556 IKNADNIVFMKKGQ
-570 IMEQGTHDE
+570 ITEQGMHEE
-579 LLKNRADYWHLWSL
+579 LLRNRADYWHLWSL
-593 YNEEKQ
+593 YNENDLEK
-599 EN
+599 EVTE

>member
-1 MRYNFSRK
+1 
-9 YFDYQNIKKSLLV
+9 
-22 NGDFFMNN
+22 MNN

-45 IIAAL
+45 IVSAM

-62 YILVYRIILELF
+62 YLLVYSIILELF
-74 NDKIDYRN
+74 NRKISYN
-82 IQSLVFKAIF
+82 KIKSLVFIAIL

-123 IEHMSGLNMGF
+123 IEHMSKLNMGF
-134 FKKSMTGK
+134 FKKNMTGK

-159 HQIPDLSSAFVT
+159 HQIPDLSSAFAT
-171 PLIFFGIMLYF
+171 PLIFLGIMFYF
-182 NWKLSL
+182 NWRLSL
-188 VLFIPVILGILAQ
+188 VLFIPIILGILAQ
-201 SGMFKNYTGK
+201 SGMFKNYMGK

-258 YWVELTELAVPYYSA
+258 YWIELTELAVPYYSA

-281 MLFIIP
+281 LLFIIP

-292 LLNSR
+292 LLNGK
-297 ITVPVYILFL
+297 ITISVYILFL
-307 LMSTIFLNSLKSLFE
+307 LMSTIFLNSLRTLFE
-322 LSQNLSFLLK
+322 LSENLSFLLK
-332 GMEKIIEIFDEK
+332 GMEKIIEIFNEK
-344 EQASGNIKFP
+344 EQKSGDISFP
-354 QNFSQGLKYENITFA
+354 EHFSESLKYENVTFA
-369 YNKAKVINDFTLN
+369 YNKAKVINNFTLT

-408 FWDTDEGKIT
+408 FWDIDEGKIT
-418 IDGINIKDISY
+418 IDGTDIKDISY

-443 FMLHDTIYENIL
+443 FMLHDTIYENII
-455 MGKNYTRDEVEN
+455 MGKNYTREEVEN

-482 DKYETKIGEGGIKL
+482 DRYETKIGEGGIKL

-533 IQSALKTL
+533 IQAALKTL

-556 IKNADNIVFMNKGK
+556 IKNADNIVFMKKGQ
-570 IMEQGTHDE
+570 ITEQGTHEE
-579 LLKNRADYWHLWSL
+579 LLRNRADYWHLWSL
-593 YNEEKQ
+593 YNENDLEK
-599 EN
+599 EVTE

>member
-510 LKNTPIVILDEVTS
+510 LKDTPIVILDEVTS
-524 YSDIENEAK
+524 YSDIENETK
-533 IQSALKTL
+533 IQAALKTL

-570 IMEQGTHDE
+570 IVEQGTHEE
-579 LLKNRADYWHLWSL
+579 LFKNRADYWHLWSL

>member
-1 MRYNFSRK
+1 
-9 YFDYQNIKKSLLV
+9 
-22 NGDFFMNN
+22 MNN

-45 IIAAL
+45 IVSAM

-62 YILVYRIILELF
+62 YLLVYSIILELF
-74 NDKIDYRN
+74 NRKISYN
-82 IQSLVFKAIF
+82 KIKSLVFIAIL

-123 IEHMSGLNMGF
+123 IEHMSKLNMGF
-134 FKKSMTGK
+134 FKKNMTGK

-159 HQIPDLSSAFVT
+159 HQIPDLSSAFAT
-171 PLIFFGIMLYF
+171 PLIFLGIMFYF
-182 NWKLSL
+182 NWRLSL
-188 VLFIPVILGILAQ
+188 VLFIPIILGILAQ
-201 SGMFKNYTGK
+201 SGMFKNYMGK

-258 YWVELTELAVPYYSA
+258 YWIELTELAVPYYSA

-281 MLFIIP
+281 LLFIIP

-292 LLNSR
+292 LLNGK
-297 ITVPVYILFL
+297 ITISVYILFL
-307 LMSTIFLNSLKSLFE
+307 LMSTIFLNSLRTLFE
-322 LSQNLSFLLK
+322 LSESLSFLLK
-332 GMEKIIEIFDEK
+332 GMEKIIEIFNKK
-344 EQASGNIKFP
+344 EQKSGNISFP
-354 QNFSQGLKYENITFA
+354 EHFSESLKYENVTFA
-369 YNKAKVINDFTLN
+369 YNKAKVINNFTLT

-408 FWDTDEGKIT
+408 FWDIDEGKIT
-418 IDGINIKDISY
+418 IDGTDIKDISY
-429 ESLMDNVSFVFQDT
+429 ESLMDNISFVFQDT
-443 FMLHDTIYENIL
+443 FMLHDTIYENII
-455 MGKNYTRDEVEN
+455 MGKNYTREEVEN
-467 AAKKAQIHDFIMSLP
+467 AAKKAQIQDFIMSLP
-482 DKYETKIGEGGIKL
+482 DRYETKIGEGGIKL

-556 IKNADNIVFMNKGK
+556 IKNADNIVFMKKGQ
-570 IMEQGTHDE
+570 ITEQGTHEE
-579 LLKNRADYWHLWSL
+579 LLRNRADYWHLWSL
-593 YNEEKQ
+593 YNENDLEK
-599 EN
+599 EVTE

>member
-1 MRYNFSRK
+1 
-9 YFDYQNIKKSLLV
+9 
-22 NGDFFMNN
+22 MNN

-45 IIAAL
+45 IISAM

-62 YILVYRIILELF
+62 YLLVYSIILELF
-74 NDKIDYRN
+74 NREISYNK
-82 IQSLVFKAIF
+82 IQSLVFIAIL
-92 FIILGVAARILSGIF
+92 FIILGVVARILSGIF
-107 SHISAFNILY
+107 SHVSAFNILY

-123 IEHMSGLNMGF
+123 IEHMSKLNMGF
-134 FKKSMTGK
+134 FKKNMTGK

-159 HQIPDLSSAFVT
+159 HQIPDLSSAFAT
-171 PLIFFGIMLYF
+171 PLIFLGIMFYF
-182 NWKLSL
+182 NWQLSL
-188 VLFIPVILGILAQ
+188 VLFIPIILGILAQ
-201 SGMFKNYTGK
+201 SGMFKNYMGK

-258 YWVELTELAVPYYSA
+258 YWIELTELAVPYYSA

-281 MLFIIP
+281 LLFIIP

-292 LLNSR
+292 LLNGK
-297 ITVPVYILFL
+297 ITISVYILFL
-307 LMSTIFLNSLKSLFE
+307 LMSTIFLNSLRTLFE
-322 LSQNLSFLLK
+322 LSENLSFLLK
-332 GMEKIIEIFDEK
+332 GMEKIIEIFNEK
-344 EQASGNIKFP
+344 EQKSGDISFP
-354 QNFSQGLKYENITFA
+354 EHFSESLKYENVTFA
-369 YNKAKVINDFTLN
+369 YNKAKVINNFTLT

-408 FWDTDEGKIT
+408 FWDIDEGKIT
-418 IDGINIKDISY
+418 IDGTDIKDISY

-443 FMLHDTIYENIL
+443 FMLHDTIYENII
-455 MGKNYTRDEVEN
+455 MGKNYTREEVEN

-482 DKYETKIGEGGIKL
+482 DRYETKIGEGGIKL

-541 LKGKTAL
+541 LRGKTAL

-556 IKNADNIVFMNKGK
+556 IKNADNIVFMKKGQ
-570 IMEQGTHDE
+570 ITEQGTHEE
-579 LLKNRADYWHLWSL
+579 LLRNRADYWHLWSL
-593 YNEEKQ
+593 YNENDLEK
-599 EN
+599 EVTE

>member
-188 VLFIPVILGILAQ
+188 VLFIPIILGILAQ
-201 SGMFKNYTGK
+201 SGMFKNYMGK

-297 ITVPVYILFL
+297 ITIPVYILFL

-382 IRAGTTTALVG
+382 IKAGTTTALVG

-408 FWDTDEGKIT
+408 FWDTNEGKIT

-455 MGKNYTRDEVEN
+455 MGKNYNRDEVEN

>member
-1 MRYNFSRK
+1 
-9 YFDYQNIKKSLLV
+9 
-22 NGDFFMNN
+22 MNN

-45 IIAAL
+45 IVSAM

-62 YILVYRIILELF
+62 YLLVYSIILELF
-74 NDKIDYRN
+74 NREISYNK
-82 IQSLVFKAIF
+82 IQSLVFIAIL

-123 IEHMSGLNMGF
+123 IEHMSKLNMGF
-134 FKKSMTGK
+134 FKKNMTGK

-159 HQIPDLSSAFVT
+159 HQIPDLSSAFAT
-171 PLIFFGIMLYF
+171 PLIFLGIMFYF
-182 NWKLSL
+182 NWQLSL
-188 VLFIPVILGILAQ
+188 VLFIPIILGILAQ
-201 SGMFKNYTGK
+201 SGMFKNYMGK

-258 YWVELTELAVPYYSA
+258 YWIELTELAVPYYSA

-281 MLFIIP
+281 LLFIIP

-292 LLNSR
+292 LLNDK
-297 ITVPVYILFL
+297 ITISVYILFL
-307 LMSTIFLNSLKSLFE
+307 LMSTIFLNSLRTLFE
-322 LSQNLSFLLK
+322 LSESLSVLLK
-332 GMEKIIEIFDEK
+332 GMEKIIEIFNEK
-344 EQASGNIKFP
+344 EQKLGDIFFP
-354 QNFSQGLKYENITFA
+354 EHFSESLKYENVTFA
-369 YNKAKVINDFTLN
+369 YNKAKVINNFTLT

-408 FWDTDEGKIT
+408 FWDIDEGKIT
-418 IDGINIKDISY
+418 IDGTDIKDISY
-429 ESLMDNVSFVFQDT
+429 ESLMDNISFVFQDT
-443 FMLHDTIYENIL
+443 FMLHDTIYENII
-455 MGKNYTRDEVEN
+455 MGKNYTREEVEN

-482 DKYETKIGEGGIKL
+482 DRYETKIGEGGVKL

-556 IKNADNIVFMNKGK
+556 IKNADNIVFMKKGQ
-570 IMEQGTHDE
+570 ITEQGTHEE
-579 LLKNRADYWHLWSL
+579 LLRNRADYWHLWSL
-593 YNEEKQ
+593 YNENDLEK
-599 EN
+599 EVTE

>member
-1 MRYNFSRK
+1 
-9 YFDYQNIKKSLLV
+9 
-22 NGDFFMNN
+22 MNN
-30 LKFLLKLSGQHKIKL
+30 LKFLLKLSGQHRIKL
-45 IIAAL
+45 IVSAM
-50 FSIISTTLSAIP
+50 FSIISTTLSVIP
-62 YILVYRIILELF
+62 YLLVYSIILELF
-74 NDKIDYRN
+74 NREISYNK
-82 IQSLVFKAIF
+82 IQSLVFIAIL
-92 FIILGVAARILSGIF
+92 FIILGVVARILSGIF

-123 IEHMSGLNMGF
+123 TEHMSKLNMGF
-134 FKKSMTGK
+134 FKKNMTGK

-159 HQIPDLSSAFVT
+159 HQIPDLSSAFAT
-171 PLIFFGIMLYF
+171 PLIFLGIMFYF
-182 NWKLSL
+182 NWQLSL
-188 VLFIPVILGILAQ
+188 VLFIPIILGILAQ
-201 SGMFKNYTGK
+201 SGMFKNYMGK

-258 YWVELTELAVPYYSA
+258 YWIELTELAVPYYSA

-281 MLFIIP
+281 LLFIIP

-292 LLNSR
+292 LLNGK
-297 ITVPVYILFL
+297 ITISVYILFL
-307 LMSTIFLNSLKSLFE
+307 LMSTIFLNSLRTLFE
-322 LSQNLSFLLK
+322 LSENLSFLLK
-332 GMEKIIEIFDEK
+332 GMEKIIEIFNEK
-344 EQASGNIKFP
+344 EQKSGDISFP
-354 QNFSQGLKYENITFA
+354 EHFSESLKYENVTFA
-369 YNKAKVINDFTLN
+369 YNKAKVINNFTLT

-408 FWDTDEGKIT
+408 FWDIDEGKIT
-418 IDGINIKDISY
+418 IDGTDIKDISY

-443 FMLHDTIYENIL
+443 FMLHDTIYENII
-455 MGKNYTRDEVEN
+455 MGKNYTREEVEN

-482 DKYETKIGEGGIKL
+482 DRYETKIGEGGIKL

-541 LKGKTAL
+541 LRGKTAL

-556 IKNADNIVFMNKGK
+556 IKNADNIVFMKKGQ
-570 IMEQGTHDE
+570 ITEQGTHEE
-579 LLKNRADYWHLWSL
+579 LLRNRADYWHLWSL
-593 YNEEKQ
+593 YNENDLEK
-599 EN
+599 EVTE

>member
-1 MRYNFSRK
+1 
-9 YFDYQNIKKSLLV
+9 
-22 NGDFFMNN
+22 MNN

-45 IIAAL
+45 IISAM

-62 YILVYRIILELF
+62 YLLVYSIILELF
-74 NDKIDYRN
+74 NREISYNK
-82 IQSLVFKAIF
+82 IQSLVFIAIL
-92 FIILGVAARILSGIF
+92 FIILGVVARILSGIF

-123 IEHMSGLNMGF
+123 IEHISKLNMGF
-134 FKKSMTGK
+134 FKKNMTGK

-159 HQIPDLSSAFVT
+159 HQIPDLSSAFAT
-171 PLIFFGIMLYF
+171 PLIFLGIMFYF
-182 NWKLSL
+182 NWQLSL
-188 VLFIPVILGILAQ
+188 VLFIPIILGILAQ
-201 SGMFKNYTGK
+201 SGMFKNYMGK

-244 SFKDYRDNTQEYAD
+244 SFKDYRNNTQEYAD
-258 YWVELTELAVPYYSA
+258 YWIELTELAVPYYSA
-273 FLCLVDTG
+273 FLCLLDTG
-281 MLFIIP
+281 LLFIIP

-292 LLNSR
+292 LLNGK
-297 ITVPVYILFL
+297 ITISVYILFL
-307 LMSTIFLNSLKSLFE
+307 LMSTIFLNSLKTLFE
-322 LSQNLSFLLK
+322 LSESLSFLLK
-332 GMEKIIEIFDEK
+332 GMEKIIEIFNEK
-344 EQASGNIKFP
+344 EQKSGDISFP
-354 QNFSQGLKYENITFA
+354 EHFSESLKYENVTFA
-369 YNKAKVINDFTLN
+369 YNKAKVINNFTLT

-408 FWDTDEGKIT
+408 FWDIDEGKIT
-418 IDGINIKDISY
+418 IDGTDIKDISY
-429 ESLMDNVSFVFQDT
+429 ESLMDNISFVFQDT
-443 FMLHDTIYENIL
+443 FMLHDTIYENII
-455 MGKNYTRDEVEN
+455 MGKNYTREEVEN

-482 DKYETKIGEGGIKL
+482 DRYETKIGEGGIKL

-556 IKNADNIVFMNKGK
+556 IKNADNIVFMKKGQ
-570 IMEQGTHDE
+570 ITEQGTHEE
-579 LLKNRADYWHLWSL
+579 LLRNKGDYWHLWSL
-593 YNEEKQ
+593 YNENDLEK
-599 EN
+599 EVTE

>member
-1 MRYNFSRK
+1 
-9 YFDYQNIKKSLLV
+9 
-22 NGDFFMNN
+22 MNN
-30 LKFLLKLSGQHKIKL
+30 LKFLLKLSGQHRIKL
-45 IIAAL
+45 IVSAM
-50 FSIISTTLSAIP
+50 FSIISTTLSVIP
-62 YILVYRIILELF
+62 YLLVYSIILELF
-74 NDKIDYRN
+74 NREISYNK
-82 IQSLVFKAIF
+82 IQSLVFIAIL
-92 FIILGVAARILSGIF
+92 FIILGVVARILSGIF

-123 IEHMSGLNMGF
+123 IEHMSKLNMGF
-134 FKKSMTGK
+134 FKKNMTGK

-159 HQIPDLSSAFVT
+159 HQIPDLSSAFAT
-171 PLIFFGIMLYF
+171 PLIFLGIMFYF
-182 NWKLSL
+182 NWQLSL
-188 VLFIPVILGILAQ
+188 VLFIPIILGILAQ
-201 SGMFKNYTGK
+201 SGMFKNYMGK

-258 YWVELTELAVPYYSA
+258 YWIELTELAVPYYSA
-273 FLCLVDTG
+273 FLCLLDTG
-281 MLFIIP
+281 LLFIIP

-292 LLNSR
+292 LLNGK
-297 ITVPVYILFL
+297 ITISVYILFL
-307 LMSTIFLNSLKSLFE
+307 LMSTIFLNSLRTLFE
-322 LSQNLSFLLK
+322 LSESLSFLLK
-332 GMEKIIEIFDEK
+332 GMEKIIEIFNEK
-344 EQASGNIKFP
+344 EQESGNISFP
-354 QNFSQGLKYENITFA
+354 EHFSESLKYENVTFA
-369 YNKAKVINDFTLN
+369 YNKAKVINNFTLT

-408 FWDTDEGKIT
+408 FWDIEEGKIT
-418 IDGINIKDISY
+418 IDGTDIKDIPY

-443 FMLHDTIYENIL
+443 FMLHDTIYENII
-455 MGKNYTRDEVEN
+455 MGKNYTREEVEN

-482 DKYETKIGEGGIKL
+482 DRYETKIGEGGIKL

-510 LKNTPIVILDEVTS
+510 LKNTPIVILNEVTS

-556 IKNADNIVFMNKGK
+556 IKNADNIVFMKKGQ
-570 IMEQGTHDE
+570 ITEQGTHEE
-579 LLKNRADYWHLWSL
+579 LLRNRANYWHLWSL
-593 YNEEKQ
+593 YNENDLEK
-599 EN
+599 EVTE

>member
-1 MRYNFSRK
+1 
-9 YFDYQNIKKSLLV
+9 
-22 NGDFFMNN
+22 MNN

-45 IIAAL
+45 IVSAM

-62 YILVYRIILELF
+62 YLLVYSIILELF
-74 NDKIDYRN
+74 NREISYNK
-82 IQSLVFKAIF
+82 IQSLVFIAIL
-92 FIILGVAARILSGIF
+92 FIILGVVARILSGIF

-123 IEHMSGLNMGF
+123 IEHMSKLNMGF
-134 FKKSMTGK
+134 FKKNMTGK

-159 HQIPDLSSAFVT
+159 HQIPDLSSAFAT
-171 PLIFFGIMLYF
+171 PLIFLGIMFYF
-182 NWKLSL
+182 NWRLSL
-188 VLFIPVILGILAQ
+188 VLFIPIILGILAQ
-201 SGMFKNYTGK
+201 SGMFKNYMGK

-258 YWVELTELAVPYYSA
+258 YWIELTELAVPYYSA

-281 MLFIIP
+281 LLFIIP

-292 LLNSR
+292 LLNGK
-297 ITVPVYILFL
+297 ITISVYILFL
-307 LMSTIFLNSLKSLFE
+307 LMSTIFLNSLRTLFE
-322 LSQNLSFLLK
+322 LSESLSFLLK
-332 GMEKIIEIFDEK
+332 GMEKIIEIFNEK
-344 EQASGNIKFP
+344 EQKSGNISFP
-354 QNFSQGLKYENITFA
+354 EHFSESLKYENVTFA
-369 YNKAKVINDFTLN
+369 YNKAKVINNFTLT

-408 FWDTDEGKIT
+408 FWDIDEGKIT
-418 IDGINIKDISY
+418 IDGTDIKDISY
-429 ESLMDNVSFVFQDT
+429 ESLMDNISFVFQDT
-443 FMLHDTIYENIL
+443 FMLHDTIYENII
-455 MGKNYTRDEVEN
+455 MGKNYTREEVEN

-482 DKYETKIGEGGIKL
+482 DRYETKIGEGGIKL

-556 IKNADNIVFMNKGK
+556 IKNADNIVFMKKGQ
-570 IMEQGTHDE
+570 ITEQGTHEE
-579 LLKNRADYWHLWSL
+579 LLRNRADYWHLWSL
-593 YNEEKQ
+593 YNENDLEK
-599 EN
+599 EVTE

>member
-1 MRYNFSRK
+1 
-9 YFDYQNIKKSLLV
+9 
-22 NGDFFMNN
+22 MNN

-45 IIAAL
+45 IVSAM

-62 YILVYRIILELF
+62 YLLVYSIILEIF
-74 NDKIDYRN
+74 NREISYNKIK
-82 IQSLVFKAIF
+82 SLVFIAIL

-117 KIRIDL
+117 KTRIDL
-123 IEHMSGLNMGF
+123 IEHMSKLNMGF
-134 FKKSMTGK
+134 FKKNMTGK

-159 HQIPDLSSAFVT
+159 HQIPDLSSAFAT
-171 PLIFFGIMLYF
+171 PLIFLGIMFYF
-182 NWKLSL
+182 NWQLSL
-188 VLFIPVILGILAQ
+188 VLFIPIILGILAQ
-201 SGMFKNYTGK
+201 SGMFKNYMGK

-258 YWVELTELAVPYYSA
+258 YWIELTELAVPYYSA

-281 MLFIIP
+281 LLFIIP

-292 LLNSR
+292 LLNGK
-297 ITVPVYILFL
+297 ITISVYILFL
-307 LMSTIFLNSLKSLFE
+307 LMSTIFLNSLRTLFE
-322 LSQNLSFLLK
+322 LSENLSFLLK
-332 GMEKIIEIFDEK
+332 GMEKIIEIFNEK
-344 EQASGNIKFP
+344 EQKSGNISFP
-354 QNFSQGLKYENITFA
+354 EHFSESLKYENVTFA
-369 YNKAKVINDFTLN
+369 YNKAKVINNFTLT

-408 FWDTDEGKIT
+408 FWDTEEGKIT
-418 IDGINIKDISY
+418 IDGTDIKDISY

-443 FMLHDTIYENIL
+443 FMLHDTIYENII
-455 MGKNYTRDEVEN
+455 MGKNYTREEVEN

-482 DKYETKIGEGGIKL
+482 DRYETKIGEGGIKL

-556 IKNADNIVFMNKGK
+556 IKNADNIVFMKKGQ
-570 IMEQGTHDE
+570 ITEQGTHEE
-579 LLKNRADYWHLWSL
+579 LLRNRADYWHLWSL
-593 YNEEKQ
+593 YNENDLEK
-599 EN
+599 EVTE

>member
-1 MRYNFSRK
+1 
-9 YFDYQNIKKSLLV
+9 
-22 NGDFFMNN
+22 MNN

-45 IIAAL
+45 IVSAM

-62 YILVYRIILELF
+62 YLLVYSIILEIF
-74 NDKIDYRN
+74 NREISYNKIK
-82 IQSLVFKAIF
+82 SLVFIAIL

-117 KIRIDL
+117 KTRIDL
-123 IEHMSGLNMGF
+123 IEHMSKLNMGF
-134 FKKSMTGK
+134 FKKNMTGK

-159 HQIPDLSSAFVT
+159 HQIPDLSSAFAT
-171 PLIFFGIMLYF
+171 PLIFLGIMFYF
-182 NWKLSL
+182 NWRLSL
-188 VLFIPVILGILAQ
+188 VLFIPIILGILAQ
-201 SGMFKNYTGK
+201 SGMFKNYMGK

-258 YWVELTELAVPYYSA
+258 YWIELTELAVPYYSA

-281 MLFIIP
+281 LLFIIP

-292 LLNSR
+292 LLNGK
-297 ITVPVYILFL
+297 ITISVYILFL
-307 LMSTIFLNSLKSLFE
+307 LMSTIFLNSLRTLFE
-322 LSQNLSFLLK
+322 LSESLSFLLK
-332 GMEKIIEIFDEK
+332 GMEKIIEIFNEK
-344 EQASGNIKFP
+344 EQKSGNISFP
-354 QNFSQGLKYENITFA
+354 EHFSESLKYENVTFA
-369 YNKAKVINDFTLN
+369 YNKAKVINNFTLT

-408 FWDTDEGKIT
+408 FWDIDEGKIT
-418 IDGINIKDISY
+418 IDGTDIKDISY

-443 FMLHDTIYENIL
+443 FMLHDTIYENII
-455 MGKNYTRDEVEN
+455 MGKNYTREEVEN

-482 DKYETKIGEGGIKL
+482 DRYETKIGEGGIKL

-556 IKNADNIVFMNKGK
+556 IKNADNIVFMKKGQ
-570 IMEQGTHDE
+570 ITEQGTHEE
-579 LLKNRADYWHLWSL
+579 LLRNRADYWHLWSL
-593 YNEEKQ
+593 YNENDLEK
-599 EN
+599 EVTE

>member
-1 MRYNFSRK
+1 
-9 YFDYQNIKKSLLV
+9 
-22 NGDFFMNN
+22 MNN
-30 LKFLLKLSGQHKIKL
+30 LKFLLKLSGQHRIKL
-45 IIAAL
+45 IVSAM

-62 YILVYRIILELF
+62 YLLVYSIILEIF
-74 NDKIDYRN
+74 NREISYNKIK
-82 IQSLVFKAIF
+82 SLVFIAIL
-92 FIILGVAARILSGIF
+92 FIILGVVARILSGIF

-123 IEHMSGLNMGF
+123 IEHMSKLNMGF
-134 FKKSMTGK
+134 FKKNMTGK

-159 HQIPDLSSAFVT
+159 HQIPDLSSAFAT
-171 PLIFFGIMLYF
+171 PLIFLGIMFYF
-182 NWKLSL
+182 NWQLSL
-188 VLFIPVILGILAQ
+188 VLFIPIILGILAQ
-201 SGMFKNYTGK
+201 SGMFKNYMGK

-258 YWVELTELAVPYYSA
+258 YWIELTELAVPYYSA

-281 MLFIIP
+281 LLFIIP

-292 LLNSR
+292 LLNGK
-297 ITVPVYILFL
+297 ITISVYILFL
-307 LMSTIFLNSLKSLFE
+307 LMSTIFLNSLRTLFE
-322 LSQNLSFLLK
+322 LSESLSFLLK
-332 GMEKIIEIFDEK
+332 GMEKIIEIFNEK
-344 EQASGNIKFP
+344 EQKSGDIFFP
-354 QNFSQGLKYENITFA
+354 EHFSESLKYENVTFA
-369 YNKAKVINDFTLN
+369 YNKSKVISNFTLT

-408 FWDTDEGKIT
+408 FWDIDEGKIT
-418 IDGINIKDISY
+418 IDGTDIKDISY
-429 ESLMDNVSFVFQDT
+429 ESLMDNISFVFQDT
-443 FMLHDTIYENIL
+443 FMLHDTIYENII
-455 MGKNYTRDEVEN
+455 MGKNYTREEVEN

-482 DKYETKIGEGGIKL
+482 DRYETKIGEGGIKL

-510 LKNTPIVILDEVTS
+510 IKNTPIVILDEVTS

-556 IKNADNIVFMNKGK
+556 IKNADNIVFMKKGQ
-570 IMEQGTHDE
+570 ITEQGTHEE
-579 LLKNRADYWHLWSL
+579 LLRNRADYWHLWSL
-593 YNEEKQ
+593 YNENDLEK
-599 EN
+599 EVTE